1 MANHFEYFDSI
12 VYDINTIDIY
22 VEDMANPG
30 IIASEAKSHIDSLG
44 DDLNPRDITSALLSW
59 SDKILKVDI
68 KDAALN
74 IILSTEVEPDLSDEF
89 HHH

>member
-1 MANHFEYFDSI
+1 MSNHFEYFDSI

-44 DDLNPRDITSALLSW
+44 DDLNPREITDALLLW
-59 SDKILKVDI
+59 SNKILKVDI

-74 IILSTEVEPDLSDEF
+74 IILSTEIEPDLSDVY
-89 HHH
+89 HDH

>member
-1 MANHFEYFDSI
+1 MSNHFEYFDSI

-30 IIASEAKSHIDSLG
+30 IIASEAKSHIDLLG
-44 DDLNPRDITSALLSW
+44 DDLSPREITSTLLSW

-74 IILSTEVEPDLSDEF
+74 IILSTEVEPDLSDQF
-89 HHH
+89 HDH

>member
-1 MANHFEYFDSI
+1 MSNHFEYFDSI

-22 VEDMANPG
+22 VEDMTNPG
-30 IIASEAKSHIDSLG
+30 IVAFEAKNHIDSLG
-44 DDLNPRDITSALLSW
+44 DDLSPRNITSALLSW

-74 IILSTEVEPDLSDEF
+74 IILSTEVEPDLTDEF
-89 HHH
+89 HEH